1 MKNEELADAV
11 RGKFEIMSGMRR
23 DVHWVGTYIGIL
35 CFLHP
40 VDTLPS
46 GRAGERPLSDIFLFL
61 APREYGLSEFFP
73 PRAQISQARAYQ
85 KSGVSVTLYLHIS
98 QLSHSQRHTNGNN
111 SVVPQRQRGGLAVR
125 VLRGCNGA
133 LTAMQRGCRCTLK
146 AAPPC
151 SREGLTARNR
161 ELFRTN
167 SKVSNATKSAIQKR
181 RKGLTGKKWHENVVV
196 FAGDADATTCKEG
209 LIGPVNERK

>member
-61 APREYGLSEFFP
+61 APREYGLSEFF
-73 PRAQISQARAYQ
+73 R
-85 KSGVSVTLYLHIS
+85 
-98 QLSHSQRHTNGNN
+98 
-111 SVVPQRQRGGLAVR
+111 RG
-125 VLRGCNGA
+125 
-133 LTAMQRGCRCTLK
+133 
-146 AAPPC
+146 
-151 SREGLTARNR
+151 
-161 ELFRTN
+161 
-167 SKVSNATKSAIQKR
+167 
-181 RKGLTGKKWHENVVV
+181 RKYRKHERIKNQ
-196 FAGDADATTCKEG
+196 GY
-209 LIGPVNERK
+209 P

>member
-1 MKNEELADAV
+1 MGGD
-11 RGKFEIMSGMRR
+11 IYSGI
-23 DVHWVGTYIGIL
+23 V

-46 GRAGERPLSDIFLFL
+46 GRAGERPLSNIFLFL

-85 KSGVSVTLYLHIS
+85 KSGVSVTLYLHIF
-98 QLSHSQRHTNGNN
+98 QLSHSQQHTDGNN

-125 VLRGCNGA
+125 ALLGCNGA
-133 LTAMQRGCRCTLK
+133 LTAMQRGYRCTLK

-196 FAGDADATTCKEG
+196 FASDADATTCKEG